1 MRLSKEWLGKIFQ
14 KSKNPLEDW
23 VKESKA
29 GERLEGLVSSG
40 GMETLWEEILS
51 PMDQEAYEAF
61 LKQDPADF
69 NAVAQTQKMSQV
81 IADIRKRVERKIE
94 LGRFAR
100 QKLKEFTEE
109 TQ

>member
-1 MRLSKEWLGKIFQ
+1 MRLSKAWLGNILQ
-14 KSKNPLEDW
+14 KSKNPIEDW
-23 VKESKA
+23 VRDSKA
-29 GERLEGLVSSG
+29 GGRLEGLVSSG
-40 GMETLWEEILS
+40 GLELLWDEILG

-100 QKLKEFTEE
+100 QKLQEFTEE
-109 TQ
+109 

>member
-1 MRLSKEWLGKIFQ
+1 LRLSKTWIGRIFE
-14 KSKNPLEDW
+14 KSKDPIQDW
-23 VKESKA
+23 LRDSKA

-40 GMETLWEEILS
+40 ALEVLWDEVLA

-61 LKQDPADF
+61 LKQDPSDF

-109 TQ
+109 

>member
-1 MRLSKEWLGKIFQ
+1 MRLSKDWLKAIFAGP
-14 KSKNPLEDW
+14 KNPVQDW
-23 VKESKA
+23 ARESKV
-29 GERLEGLVSSG
+29 GEKLEALVASG
-40 GMETLWEEILS
+40 ALEVLWEEILG

-100 QKLKEFTEE
+100 QKLKELTEE
-109 TQ
+109 Q